1 MRPTTKDL
9 AKAAGVS
16 LATVDR
22 VLNDR
27 TGVREDTVKR
37 VSEAVEKIGFSR
49 NISAANLARSKSYR
63 FLFLLP
69 RSGDQFLSEVLLR
82 IVEANAA
89 FVLADTRADVVRL
102 AAWLNGG
109 ALPRAWSQ

>member
-1 MRPTTKDL
+1 MLRPTTKDL

-27 TGVREDTVKR
+27 TGVRDDTVRR
-37 VSEAVEKIGFSR
+37 VTEAIEANGIIR
-49 NISAANLARSKSYR
+49 NQSAANLARSRSYR

-69 RSGDQFLSEVLLR
+69 RSG
-82 IVEANAA
+82 
-89 FVLADTRADVVRL
+89 LADHPA
-102 AAWLNGG
+102 
-109 ALPRAWSQ
+109 